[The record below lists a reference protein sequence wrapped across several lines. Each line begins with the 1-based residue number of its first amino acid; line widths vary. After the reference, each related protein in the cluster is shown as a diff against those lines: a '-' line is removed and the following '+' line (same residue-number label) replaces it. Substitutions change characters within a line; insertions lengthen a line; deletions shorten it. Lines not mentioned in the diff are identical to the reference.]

1 MNELFPKVRE
11 PLVLERQLLARGH
24 KIIVGIDE
32 VGRGCLAG
40 PVVAA
45 AVVIDC
51 EKLSIASK
59 IRDSKKITPENREKY
74 FEIIQQEAVSI
85 GVGFIDHQVIDQIN
99 ILQATF
105 EAMKVAISQ
114 LSVQPDI
121 YLVDGNQKIPRI
133 DALQMCI
140 PKGDDLVTSI
150 GAASIIAKVTRDR
163 WMKQISTQYPQY
175 SFDKNKGYGTADHI
189 EAIRNNGFT
198 DIHRRSFQVNL
209 R

>member
-24 KIIVGIDE
+24 KVIVGIDE

-105 EAMKVAISQ
+105 EAMKVAISK

-121 YLVDGNQKIPRI
+121 YLVDGNQKIPKI
-133 DALQMCI
+133 EVLQMCI

-163 WMKQISTQYPQY
+163 WMKQISIQYPQY